1 MGEVTATGYVYGYG
15 AVESGCFDKR
25 NNFIYPAIVD
35 CLVLIRKK
43 NKIIRPSCINIKASG
58 QYGHSQTKTFKYI

>member
-15 AVESGCFDKR
+15 AVESGCFDNR
-25 NNFIYPAIVD
+25 NNFNYPAIVD

-43 NKIIRPSCINIKASG
+43 KQNNKA
-58 QYGHSQTKTFKYI
+58 